1 MPQTIETNKRPTG
14 RPPMYNQALVEV
26 ICSRIATGQSL
37 REICR
42 SKDMPSMTA
51 VFNWLGKYPRFV
63 EQYTRACAARS
74 LYLAEEIIDIA
85 DDGTNDW
92 VTRQNSD
99 GEDYE
104 VPNNE
109 HIQRSRLRVDT
120 RKWLLSKLMPKVYG
134 DKITNEVTGPD
145 GGPVEIREIE
155 LRIVK
160 PNRTDITD

>member
-1 MPQTIETNKRPTG
+1 M
-14 RPPMYNQALVEV
+14 A
-26 ICSRIATGQSL
+26 
-37 REICR
+37 
-42 SKDMPSMTA
+42 
-51 VFNWLGKYPRFV
+51 KYPDFAA
-63 EQYTRACAARS
+63 QYVRACDARA
-74 LYLAEEIIDIA
+74 LYLAEELVDIA

-92 VTRQNSD
+92 ITRQNSD

-134 DKITNEVTGPD
+134 DKITNELTGPD
-145 GGPVEIREIE
+145 GGPVDIKQIE

-160 PNRTDITD
+160 PDRHEASD